1 MSTQAQIAANRLNAQ
16 LSTGPSTSE
25 GKQASSQNAR
35 THGFTSTIL
44 QVAPDQQP
52 FFDRL
57 ETELRETVN
66 PAPGLEQE
74 LFRQLVTSAWQ
85 LRRLAQW
92 EEELLDQPNPFEDV
106 AAEAR
111 LGKLNRYKSAHQRTF
126 DRALSEIRHL
136 QSVRVALE
144 QIEPNARPAVVAKAP
159 LARLSI
165 LLKALKAAAK
175 GSTNLQPQA
184 PPASAAPTCA

>member
-1 MSTQAQIAANRLNAQ
+1 M
-16 LSTGPSTSE
+16 
-25 GKQASSQNAR
+25 
-35 THGFTSTIL
+35 
-44 QVAPDQQP
+44 
-52 FFDRL
+52 
-57 ETELRETVN
+57 
-66 PAPGLEQE
+66 
-74 LFRQLVTSAWQ
+74 
-85 LRRLAQW
+85 
-92 EEELLDQPNPFEDV
+92 DQPNPFDDP
-106 AAEAR
+106 AAEA
-111 LGKLNRYKSAHQRTF
+111 KLRRFHRYKSAHQRTF